1 LCLLRIAS
9 TMSDAA
15 GVREIRAGRSIQA
28 RIGEQQHTYGV
39 RLQSGQSVRVLVEQ
53 HDADL
58 ALRVGAPYGRALP
71 AVDTRERGV
80 ESATIVAA
88 ASGVFTIDVRPADP
102 RTTSSTPYE
111 VRIEAPPHPTT
122 ARDRLRQRAEQL
134 VSEGRRLASTAVVQE
149 QAALDQLRAALPLW
163 RELADSAGEAAT
175 LAQIGDVLHG
185 RGEFEHA
192 KATYLQSLILS
203 KQLGDRRQIGEL
215 LNNIGVT
222 DWRRGLLSDA
232 MQYLDRA
239 LEQWRSL
246 PLPAG
251 EAATLTNQGNLFFES
266 GDYQQA
272 LERYLSALKIFQGQ
286 PDTSGEAY
294 ALNNIGVTYRALG
307 DFDRALAYV
316 SLSLPR
322 FRAAGEVRA
331 EGRALVRLSQIQL
344 ARGDVHAAKAIAENA
359 LPVIRRADDPL
370 AEADVFDLFGQLA
383 SESGDTQR
391 ALSYH
396 MQVLARYRASDS
408 RLGEATALHNLGA
421 VLRSLGETAKALEAL
436 TRALMMRREAGL
448 RDAQSETLYQIALVE
463 WQAGNLLQA
472 RSRLRA
478 ALALTEGVRGRVA
491 GRYSRTTY
499 FAARQQY
506 FASYIELLMQFHARH
521 RSGGFAREAFD
532 TSERMRARSLL
543 DALEESRVDI
553 RWGADP
559 ALLGQEREQRRRL
572 NFWSYRL
579 AAVVDK
585 KEAEDQAA
593 YVRAQISELLAAY
606 RETQGRIRAASPRY
620 AALISPP
627 PLSVREVQHEVLDSK
642 TLLLRFFLGD
652 HRSYVWLI
660 TQRSLRVVALP
671 AKADIDGA
679 AHRVYE
685 LVSRK
690 RLPFNTRD
698 LFEEYQHAAQE
709 LSTMLLGP
717 IAAHLEG
724 RRLLI
729 VGDGA
734 LQLVP
739 FAALPEPGTH
749 APLIARH
756 EIVMLPSA
764 STLAALRRQSQ
775 RRSPAPKAIAVLAD
789 PVYEPNDP
797 RVARRATAGSTGHG
811 APSVARLPFSRFE
824 GKSIL
829 GLVPPEQSYAA
840 FGFAANREAAIGP
853 GLQDH
858 RIVHFAAHAIADD
871 THTEL
876 SGVVL
881 SLVHA
886 SGAPQDGVLR
896 LHDISDYVSLR
907 ADLVV
912 LSACQTAIGKD
923 VPGEGLMGLA
933 RGFFTAGAT
942 RVVASLY
949 KVDDEAT
956 AELMEAFYQA
966 MLGPERLSPA
976 AALRRAQMKMHAQPR
991 WRDPYWWSAFVL
1003 MGEPG

>member
-102 RTTSSTPYE
+102 RTSSSTPYE
-111 VRIEAPPHPTT
+111 VRLEAPPHPTT
-122 ARDRLRQRAEQL
+122 AGDRLRQGAERL
-134 VSEGRRLASTAVVQE
+134 VSEGRRSASTAAVEE
-149 QAALDQLRAALPLW
+149 QRAALDQLRASLPLW
-163 RELADSAGEAAT
+163 QELADSAGEAAA

-185 RGEFEHA
+185 RGEFEDA
-192 KATYLQSLILS
+192 KATYLQSLTLS
-203 KQLGDRRQIGEL
+203 TQLGDRRQIGEL
-215 LNNIGVT
+215 LNNIGVS

-232 MQYLDRA
+232 MEYLDRA

-246 PLPAG
+246 LLPAG

-266 GDYQQA
+266 GDYQRA
-272 LERYLSALKIFQGQ
+272 LDRYLSALKIFQAQ
-286 PDTSGEAY
+286 PDASGEAY

-307 DFDRALAYV
+307 DFDTALAYV

-322 FRAAGEVRA
+322 FRAAGDVRG

-344 ARGDVHAAKAIAENA
+344 ARGDVRAAEAIAENA
-359 LPVIRRADDPL
+359 LPVIRRAEDPL
-370 AEADVFDLFGQLA
+370 AEADVFDLFGQIA
-383 SESGDTQR
+383 GESGDKQR

-396 MQVLARYRASDS
+396 MRALTRYRASDS

-436 TRALMMRREAGL
+436 TRALMMRHDAGL
-448 RDAQSETLYQIALVE
+448 RDAQAETLYQIALVE

-478 ALALTEGVRGRVA
+478 ALALTEDVRGRVA
-491 GRYSRTTY
+491 GQYSRTTY

-506 FASYIELLMQFHARH
+506 FASYIELLMQLHARH

-532 TSERMRARSLL
+532 TSERKRARSLL
-543 DALEESRVDI
+543 DALEESRGDI
-553 RWGADP
+553 RRGVDP

-579 AAVVDK
+579 AALLDK

-593 YVRAQISELLAAY
+593 HVRAEIRELLAAY

-627 PLSVREVQHEVLDSK
+627 PLSVREVQHEVLDSQA
-642 TLLLRFFLGD
+642 LLLRFFLGD

-690 RLPFNTRD
+690 RLPSNARD

-739 FAALPEPGTH
+739 FAALPEPGTR
-749 APLIARH
+749 APLIAGH

-829 GLVPPEQSYAA
+829 GLVPPEQGYAA
-840 FGFAANREAAIGP
+840 FGFAASRDTATSP
-853 GLQDH
+853 VLKDY
-858 RIVHFAAHAIADD
+858 RIVHFAAHAMPDHI
-871 THTEL
+871 HPEL
-876 SGVVL
+876 SGIVL
-881 SLVHA
+881 SLIDTT
-886 SGAPQDGVLR
+886 GAPRNGLLR
-896 LHDISDYVSLR
+896 LHDIYDASLR

-923 VPGEGLMGLA
+923 IPGEGVMGLA
-933 RGFFTAGAT
+933 RGFFAAGAA
-942 RVVASLY
+942 RVVASQY

-956 AELMEAFYQA
+956 AELMRAFYGA
-966 MLGPERLSPA
+966 MLGPDRLAPA
-976 AALRRAQMKMHAQPR
+976 AALRAAQLKLLAHPR
-991 WRDPYWWSAFVL
+991 WHDPYWWSAFVI
-1003 MGEPG
+1003 MGEPR